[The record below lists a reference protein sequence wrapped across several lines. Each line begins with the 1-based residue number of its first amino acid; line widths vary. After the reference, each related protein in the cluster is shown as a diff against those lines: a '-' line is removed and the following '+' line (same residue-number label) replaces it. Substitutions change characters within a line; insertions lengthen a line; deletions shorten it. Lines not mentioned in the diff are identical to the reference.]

1 MKNKQNNSRRTFI
14 KQASAA
20 AISFTI
26 VPRYVLGGK
35 GYKAPS
41 DKLNIAYIGIGGR
54 AEDHIRST
62 KGTENLVAFCDVDTK
77 RAENT
82 LKEFPK
88 VPLYK
93 DFRKLFEVE
102 HKNIDAV
109 MIATPDHTHTP
120 AALLAMDLGKHVYV
134 EKPLTHNI
142 GEARQLLVAAQK
154 SKVVT
159 QMGNQGASMDCNA
172 IIAEYIQSGV
182 IGKVEKVHVWTNRPV
197 WPQGVPTPVQKET
210 VPNTLDWN
218 LWLGPA
224 PYREYNKAYLP
235 FKWRGWWDFG
245 TGSLGDMGCHIFQVP
260 YRALNLKYPTAIE
273 ASATTVWS
281 GDFVEAN
288 YPDSCPPSSMVKF
301 TFPGVDLFWYDGG
314 IKPMRPEE
322 LGENEPFGSWD
333 GGALFEGEKGKLL
346 CDMYGENPILL
357 FKDKQKKVSK
367 PEPFLPR
374 YTGSHQ
380 MVWVNACKG
389 LGKASS
395 PFEDAVPLTE
405 TLLIANLAIRCYDV
419 KKLQA
424 GKTPDSWAPYDYPG
438 RIRLLWDAEK
448 MTVPNYPEA
457 NEFISRGSRTY

>member
-1 MKNKQNNSRRTFI
+1 MKNKQNNSRRSFI

-20 AISFTI
+20 AIGFTI

-93 DFRKLFEVE
+93 DFRKLFEAE
-102 HKNIDAV
+102 NKNIDAV

-159 QMGNQGASMDCNA
+159 QMGNQGASLDCNA

-301 TFPGVDLFWYDGG
+301 TFPGVDLLVRW
-314 IKPMRPEE
+314 
-322 LGENEPFGSWD
+322 
-333 GGALFEGEKGKLL
+333 
-346 CDMYGENPILL
+346 
-357 FKDKQKKVSK
+357 
-367 PEPFLPR
+367 R
-374 YTGSHQ
+374 Y
-380 MVWVNACKG
+380 
-389 LGKASS
+389 
-395 PFEDAVPLTE
+395 
-405 TLLIANLAIRCYDV
+405 
-419 KKLQA
+419 
-424 GKTPDSWAPYDYPG
+424 
-438 RIRLLWDAEK
+438 
-448 MTVPNYPEA
+448 
-457 NEFISRGSRTY
+457 